1 MSTKGLVLLKNLQMT
16 KEQMQKEKISIGSF
30 MFLKNL
36 QTTEKKTHEERKQA
50 LEA

>member
-16 KEQMQKEKISIGSF
+16 KEQIQKKTSIGSS

-36 QTTEKKTHEERKQA
+36 QTTKKQTHEERKQA

>member
-1 MSTKGLVLLKNLQMT
+1 MSTKGLVFLKNLQMT